1 VNETAASAFGRFSI
15 LTVCTGNI
23 CRSPL
28 AEHLLRDGLKAYP
41 AIELASAGTHAL
53 VGEPMTAETIAIAH
67 EHGVQVPEQHR
78 ARDLT
83 VEQLHGADL
92 VIALTRAHRSEI
104 VAMMPRGSRHTFTL
118 RELARLLDAVRA
130 SDLGTVAELP
140 LDASAERFRKLVDAA
155 ASMRGHIAPPDNEL
169 DDDVIDPYRRG
180 DEIYRLATAQLLPAV
195 ASIVDSFELAASA
208 TPDSL

>member
-1 VNETAASAFGRFSI
+1 VSETAASAFGRFSI

-41 AIELASAGTHAL
+41 VIDVASAGTRAL
-53 VGEPMTAETIAIAH
+53 VGESMTAETMAIAH
-67 EHGVQVPEQHR
+67 QHGAQEPEQHR

-83 VEQLHGADL
+83 VEQLRGADL

-104 VAMMPRGSRHTFTL
+104 VAMLPRGSRHTFTL

-130 SDLGTVAELP
+130 SELRTVAALP
-140 LDASAERFRKLVDAA
+140 YDATAERLRELVDAA
-155 ASMRGHIAPPDNEL
+155 ASMRGHIAPPENEL

-180 DEIYRLATAQLLPAV
+180 DDIYRLATAQLLPAV
-195 ASIVDSFELAASA
+195 ASIVDSFELAAST